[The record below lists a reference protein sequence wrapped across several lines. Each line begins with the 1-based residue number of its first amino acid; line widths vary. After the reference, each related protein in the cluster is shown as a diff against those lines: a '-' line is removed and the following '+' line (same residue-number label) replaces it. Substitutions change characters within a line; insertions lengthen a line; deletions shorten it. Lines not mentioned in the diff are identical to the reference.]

1 MTGIPVEEVV
11 RRIPSWRQASSI
23 TVAPLPGGI
32 TNVTYRVDV
41 DGEAFVVRVWASGA
55 DLLGIDRH
63 REVRCMLAASR
74 TGVAPAVVHVLPDEG
89 LLVTRFIPGRSLDP
103 KETATPEVIA
113 RVVEAMHRYH
123 AGPPFEGSFS
133 PFRTIEAY
141 LGVARRCGAQL
152 PPDLKTLS
160 GRVAEIESALQ
171 PDRTP
176 ARPCHN
182 DLWGPNLIDDGQR
195 IRIVDW
201 EYAGM
206 GDIFFDLANFAIYH
220 AASEAGDRALLQAY
234 FGEVTASAFARL
246 KLLKVVAELREAMWY
261 VVALTLPAGSAD
273 FVGLAAEHFAR
284 CREAAG
290 DPRLPSWLALAGGG

>member
-32 TNVTYRVDV
+32 TNVNYRVDV
-41 DGEAFVVRVWASGA
+41 DGEAFVVRVWASGV

-63 REVRCMLAASR
+63 REVCCMLAASR
-74 TGVAPAVVHVLPDEG
+74 TGVAPEVVHVLPDEG
-89 LLVTRFIPGRSLDP
+89 VLVTRFIPGRTLDP
-103 KETATPEVIA
+103 EETASPEVIA
-113 RVVEAMHRYH
+113 RVAEAMHRYH

-141 LGVARRCGAQL
+141 LGLARRTGAPL
-152 PPDLKTLS
+152 PPDLEALS
-160 GRVAEIESALQ
+160 GQVAEIESALRE
-171 PDRTP
+171 DRTP

-182 DLWGPNLIDDGQR
+182 DLWGPNLIDDGRQ

-206 GDIFFDLANFAIYH
+206 GDVFFDLANFAIYH
-220 AASEAGDRALLQAY
+220 AAPEAGDRALLQAY
-234 FGEVTASAFARL
+234 FGEVTGPAFARL
-246 KLLKVVAELREAMWY
+246 KLLKVVAELREALWY
-261 VVALTLPAGSAD
+261 VVALTLPAGAPD
-273 FVGLAAEHFAR
+273 FVARAAGHFAR

-290 DPRLPSWLALAGGG
+290 DPRLPAWLGLAGDG